1 MKKIIL
7 FMITGLILAS
17 ISGCTSKEEYILFN
31 ETNIT
36 KPQAKKSITPID
48 RTIFEYKIQPHD
60 RISITM
66 YNHPELGT
74 SSVQSQRQDTT
85 GVLVNARGYLRLPLI
100 KSIHVAGLTQ
110 TQAQK
115 KIEKA
120 FGQYL
125 EDAEVYL
132 EVLNKR
138 AYILGEV
145 KNVGEIPLFNE
156 KLSLLQILAKAGGFT
171 DYANRK
177 AIVVMK
183 NRKNGIKTET
193 VDLTSLNS
201 IKMANMMIY
210 PNDIIYVPP
219 TNLKPF
225 NTSIGQISPAL
236 QLLNNVLAPAVNVKY
251 LSNSNN

>member
-1 MKKIIL
+1 MKK
-7 FMITGLILAS
+7 GLLYLLLGLVIAT
-17 ISGCTSKEEYILFN
+17 ISGCTTAKDYVLFN
-31 ETNIT
+31 ETNVT
-36 KPQAKKSITPID
+36 KPQAKKSITRID
-48 RTIFEYKIQPHD
+48 KTIFEYKIQPHD

-100 KSIHVAGLTQ
+100 KSVHVAGLSQ
-110 TQAQK
+110 TAAQK

-120 FGQYL
+120 FGAYL

-145 KNVGEIPLFNE
+145 RKVGELQLFNE

-171 DYANRK
+171 DYANRQ
-177 AIVVMK
+177 AIVIMK
-183 NRKNGIKTET
+183 NRGNAIKTQT
-193 VDLTSLNS
+193 IDLTNMNS
-201 IKMANMMIY
+201 IKMANLMIY

-219 TNLKPF
+219 TGLKPF
-225 NTSIGQISPAL
+225 NTSISQISPSL
-236 QLLNNVLAPAVNVKY
+236 GLLNNILAPIVSVRY
-251 LSNSNN
+251 LSNN

>member
-1 MKKIIL
+1 MKKG
-7 FMITGLILAS
+7 MIYLLTVGLMLA
-17 ISGCTSKEEYILFN
+17 GCTTKQDYVLFN
-31 ETNIT
+31 DTNVSM
-36 KPQAKKSITPID
+36 PEAKKSVTTID

-74 SSVQSQRQDTT
+74 SSVQSQRQDTM

-100 KSIHVAGLTQ
+100 KSVHVAGLSQ
-110 TQAQK
+110 TAAQK

-120 FGQYL
+120 FGAYL
-125 EDAEVYL
+125 EDAEIYL

-145 KNVGEIPLFNE
+145 KKVGEMQLFNE
-156 KLSLLQILAKAGGFT
+156 KLTLLQILAKAGGFT

-177 AIVVMK
+177 ALVIMK
-183 NRKNGIKTET
+183 NRKNGIHTQT
-193 VDLTSLNS
+193 VDLTNIHS
-201 IKMANMMIY
+201 IASANIMIY
-210 PNDIIYVPP
+210 PGDIIYVPP

-225 NTSIGQISPAL
+225 NTSIGQISPTL
-236 QLLNNVLAPAVNVKY
+236 RLLTNVLAPAVSVKY
-251 LSNSNN
+251 LSDN